1 MFEEYNHIIVEQSSP
16 RIISDVDPH
25 KPVEIG
31 HVIFLLHHPVIRGDK
46 QTTKVRIVYD
56 ASVKSTGPVLNDC
69 LPAGPSLLSDIP
81 DVLMRFRYHR
91 VALAADIVKAFLV
104 VRMKEADQDV
114 LRSLWID
121 DPDNEHPNIVVKHL
135 NRVLFGVTSSPFLL
149 NTTIRHQV
157 TKYEAYH
164 PQFVSDFL
172 VSLYVDDLK
181 RGKDSVPEALELYKK
196 ARSRMKKA
204 GFNLRK

>member
-1 MFEEYNHIIVEQSSP
+1 M
-16 RIISDVDPH
+16 
-25 KPVEIG
+25 
-31 HVIFLLHHPVIRGDK
+31 
-46 QTTKVRIVYD
+46 
-56 ASVKSTGPVLNDC
+56 LNDC
-69 LPAGPSLLSDIP
+69 LPAGPSVFSDIP

-104 VRMKEADQDV
+104 VRIKEADQDV
-114 LRSLWID
+114 LRFLWID
-121 DPDNEHPNIVVKHL
+121 DPDNEHPNIGVKHF
-135 NRVLFGVTSSPFLL
+135 NRVVFGVTSSPFLL
-149 NTTIRHQV
+149 NTTIRHHV

-172 VSLYVDDLK
+172 ASLYVDDLK
-181 RGKDSVPEALELYKK
+181 SGKDSVPEALELYKK